1 MSLTFVM
8 PSRMCINPIHNKKGI
23 LHQSIDANSEER
35 RVLASCSMHSLYD
48 LDLISETV
56 PVILDNS
63 KQWHQVLLTSMK
75 FGSRG
80 IANVQGVNWE
90 DLRSKS

>member
-1 MSLTFVM
+1 M
-8 PSRMCINPIHNKKGI
+8 PSRMCINPIHNKKRI
-23 LHQSIDANSEER
+23 LCQSIDASSEESF
-35 RVLASCSMHSLYD
+35 VSSSCSMHSLYD

-75 FGSRG
+75 LGSRG
-80 IANVQGVNWE
+80 IANVQGVNWK